1 MILDKTRTYNVL
13 ACCGCG
19 NGTCQILAMK
29 LKNVL
34 KRLDITANVDS
45 APVSVGTSQWKRY
58 DIIACNQG
66 LVPNFGEAAKS
77 GKIVMGLRN
86 VMSEAEIE
94 NKLTELINN
103 NDPS

>member
-19 NGTCQILAMK
+19 NGTCQILAMRLKSVFTK
-29 LKNVL
+29 LN
-34 KRLDITANVDS
+34 IAANVDS

-66 LVPNFGEAAKS
+66 LVPSFEDAAKN
-77 GKIVMGLRN
+77 GKVIIGLKN

-94 NKLTELINN
+94 RKLAEISDEKTF
-103 NDPS
+103 S